1 MAALSRRARWPV
13 SAALLFVTALA
24 CDPGAVSSPSG
35 TSRPSGASPT
45 VAAATT
51 TPKSDQDAGVI
62 LEEFPPGGPRNEVG
76 LKNSDK
82 MRFKA
87 RASIRLHRITTDEV
101 KPVNVASAVGS
112 CTDCQTI
119 AVAFQVV
126 FYKRGTSNIGPENVA
141 LAENIDCTRCVT
153 VARAIQ
159 YVIPVDDPQ
168 SDVPPD
174 VDRLVKAMDKEL
186 RFLSSV
192 KTWDQITSDE
202 AMARIQRVL
211 GQYDELSAYLG
222 DAMQTQRAD
231 NATPGPSA
239 FPSSSGYPPASPD
252 ATTGPSP
259 LPTSTP

>member
-1 MAALSRRARWPV
+1 
-13 SAALLFVTALA
+13 
-24 CDPGAVSSPSG
+24 
-35 TSRPSGASPT
+35 
-45 VAAATT
+45 
-51 TPKSDQDAGVI
+51 
-62 LEEFPPGGPRNEVG
+62 
-76 LKNSDK
+76 
-82 MRFKA
+82 MRFKV
-87 RASIRLHRITTDEV
+87 RASSRLHRITTDEV

-126 FYKRGTSNIGPENVA
+126 FYKRGTSNISPENVA

-252 ATTGPSP
+252 ATTRPSP
-259 LPTSTP
+259 SPTSTP